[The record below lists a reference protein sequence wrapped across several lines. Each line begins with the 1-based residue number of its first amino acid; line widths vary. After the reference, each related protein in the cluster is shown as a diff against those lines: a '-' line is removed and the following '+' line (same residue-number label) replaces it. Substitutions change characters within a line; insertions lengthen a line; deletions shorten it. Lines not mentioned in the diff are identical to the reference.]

1 MNDSWT
7 GQDLGKKNLVLAY
20 IGAYNGTMLLLYVGT
35 SFFLMSFDAAAFNLS
50 LLSSDF
56 LSVAAGVW
64 IFGSDL
70 SWLYCT
76 GFSAIL
82 AGIYLYNT
90 ARGHLSTPE
99 VAPLLEDKKRNEVN
113 IFLIKILRW

>member
-1 MNDSWT
+1 M
-7 GQDLGKKNLVLAY
+7 LAY

-35 SFFLMSFDAAAFNLS
+35 SFFLMSFDSAAFNLS

-64 IFGSDL
+64 VFGSEL

-76 GFSAIL
+76 GFAAIL
-82 AGIYLYNT
+82 AGIYIYNT
-90 ARGHLSTPE
+90 ARVNLSTRE
-99 VAPLLEDKKRNEVN
+99 VAPLLEDKKLNEVDT
-113 IFLIKILRW
+113 FLIKILGW